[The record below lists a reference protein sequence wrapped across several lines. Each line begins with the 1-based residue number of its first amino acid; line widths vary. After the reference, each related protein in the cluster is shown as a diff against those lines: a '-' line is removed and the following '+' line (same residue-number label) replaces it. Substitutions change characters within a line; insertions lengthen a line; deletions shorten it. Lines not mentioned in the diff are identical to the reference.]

1 MYLYYKLTVVYQ
13 AKGLNT
19 GCLCTKIDCSFN
31 IQIFK
36 ILVLSF
42 LCFSFSNFNFIS
54 VHFYCDNIIFF

>member
-1 MYLYYKLTVVYQ
+1 MYLYYKLTVVNQ

-36 ILVLSF
+36 ILVPSK
-42 LCFSFSNFNFIS
+42 
-54 VHFYCDNIIFF
+54 NIIFMFQF